1 VAPQVVR
8 GDDAEIRVYPVV
20 ETVQLDNVCHTTL
33 APARVSAESAA
44 QAVAAARR
52 AVESLWGAGVFGVE
66 LFLLKDGSVLLNEI
80 APRPHNSGHYTYEAC
95 ECDQFE
101 NHVRAVMGL
110 PLGGTALRV
119 GASLMLNVLGDREGS
134 MERTTEVL
142 KQALPVPGKGGKMWG
157 R

>member
-1 VAPQVVR
+1 AAKVVR

-33 APARVSAESAA
+33 TPARVSAESAA

-80 APRPHNSGHYTYEAC
+80 APR
-95 ECDQFE
+95 
-101 NHVRAVMGL
+101 
-110 PLGGTALRV
+110 
-119 GASLMLNVLGDREGS
+119 
-134 MERTTEVL
+134 
-142 KQALPVPGKGGKMWG
+142 
-157 R
+157 